1 MGIGVSHLTWLF
13 RTRSIR
19 KEAAAQGKTFDDILA
34 EHEANGTP
42 FKFAERKSRRQQPRQ
57 QVDEEAKIEGSNN
70 SKEFVSGSSS
80 SSSEHSS

>member
-1 MGIGVSHLTWLF
+1 MGIGVSHLIWLF

-42 FKFAERKSRRQQPRQ
+42 FKFAERKSRRQQSRQ
-57 QVDEEAKIEGSNN
+57 QADEEAKIEGSNN
-70 SKEFVSGSSS
+70 SKEFVSGSSL